1 MGNFFPHDTGAR
13 HGAMVFV
20 DGENLAIRYGN
31 MLKAK
36 NSKPTGHVFY
46 QPDVFVWSTGIN
58 NVCLWGGVIRKYYY
72 TSVIGD
78 GQLLTETEDNL
89 KRAGLEAP
97 KVFKK
102 TKTRGSKRV
111 DISLAADMLTHA
123 SRRNYEIAILVAG
136 DEDYVPLV
144 EAVKIEG
151 RRVFV
156 WFLEDGLSPVLR
168 RIADRYTDLGE
179 ILFAKEIDPNWK

>member
-1 MGNFFPHDTGAR
+1 MSRFFPNDACTR
-13 HGAMVFV
+13 HEAMVFV

-31 MLKAK
+31 LLKANNAK
-36 NSKPTGHVFY
+36 APGHVFY
-46 QPDVFVWSTGIN
+46 QPDTFVWSMGIN
-58 NVCLWGGVIRKYYY
+58 NVCLKGGVIRKHYY
-72 TSVIGD
+72 TSIVGD
-78 GQLLTETEDNL
+78 DQLLAETEKKL
-89 KRAGLEAP
+89 KAAGIETP
-97 KVFKK
+97 NVFKK

-151 RRVFV
+151 RRVFI
-156 WFLEDGLSPVLR
+156 WFVEDGLSPVLR
-168 RIADRYTDLGE
+168 HSADRYSDLGK
-179 ILFAKEIDPNWK
+179 ILFAEKIDPGWR